1 MAGDCC
7 KFGEKNQLTLSR
19 ELVRA
24 LRDAANAPL
33 PEDVARAAALH
44 FTDALGVG
52 LAAAGSPVGAPYRL
66 YSRNSSSR
74 GPATVFGET
83 QGAAAADA
91 ALVNGGLMHSLEF
104 DDTHTGSIM
113 HGSSVIA
120 AAALAA
126 GEAQGSSGAAL
137 LGAYARGWE
146 ALARFGLAAPGGF
159 HAQGFQATSV
169 AGTLAAA
176 LVAAEVAGLTENQ
189 SVAALG
195 IALSQASGVMEFLSN
210 GSSVKSLHS
219 GWAAHGGLLAA
230 MLARAG
236 MTGPETSL
244 EGRCGLFRQFAR
256 DEGAAGR
263 LRVLV
268 ADLGRKWHLPEA
280 AFKFYPC
287 CHYLHPF
294 IEAAGEL
301 AKRGATA
308 DNITGIVCEVPA
320 GAAPVICEPWER
332 ALAPATGHA
341 ARWSLPIAVAARLV
355 EGKVDLA
362 TFEQPASPAV
372 RSLAGRIR
380 WVPLA
385 NARFPERF
393 EAVIT
398 CELRSGAPQTVRI
411 DDVDGNHTRPPAAER
426 VMEKFR
432 GNAARALAPGAI
444 DALAR
449 AAQGLASAPD
459 LRALSR
465 ALRQV
470 RTD

>member
-1 MAGDCC
+1 MP
-7 KFGEKNQLTLSR
+7 
-19 ELVRA
+19 V
-24 LRDAANAPL
+24 
-33 PEDVARAAALH
+33 DVARAAALH

-104 DDTHTGSIM
+104 DDTHTGSII

-126 GEAQGSSGAAL
+126 AEAQGAAVRTSGAAL

-176 LVAAEVAGLTENQ
+176 LVAAELAGLTEDQ

-195 IALSQASGVMEFLSN
+195 ISLSQASGVMEFLSN

-244 EGRCGLFRQFAR
+244 EGRCGLFRQFAH
-256 DEGAAGR
+256 DEQAAER
-263 LRVLV
+263 MRALL
-268 ADLGRKWHLPEA
+268 ADLGRRWHLTEA

-294 IEAAGEL
+294 IEAAAEL

-308 DNITGIVCEVPA
+308 DNITAIVCEVPA
-320 GAAPVICEPWER
+320 GAAPVICEPWQR

-341 ARWSLPIAVAARLV
+341 ARWSLPIAVASRLV

-362 TFEQPASPAV
+362 TFEQAASPAV
-372 RSLAGRIR
+372 RSLATRIR

-432 GNAARALAPGAI
+432 GNAARALAPGASET
-444 DALAR
+444 LAQ
-449 AAQGLASAPD
+449 AAQGLVSAPD
-459 LRALSR
+459 LRALSG
-465 ALRQV
+465 ALRHV
-470 RTD
+470 KPTVHHGA

>member
-1 MAGDCC
+1 MAH
-7 KFGEKNQLTLSR
+7 
-19 ELVRA
+19 
-24 LRDAANAPL
+24 AAT
-33 PEDVARAAALH
+33 LH
-44 FTDALGVG
+44 FIDALGVG
-52 LAAAGSPVGAPYRL
+52 LAAAGSPVGAAYREAGRQL
-66 YSRNSSSR
+66 ANG
-74 GPATVFGET
+74 GPATAFGMAT
-83 QGAAAADA
+83 GAAPADA
-91 ALVNGGLMHSLEF
+91 ALLNGGLMHSLEF

-126 GEAQGSSGAAL
+126 AEAGGATGAAL
-137 LGAYARGWE
+137 LGAYVRGWE
-146 ALARFGLAAPGGF
+146 AIARFGLAAPGGF
-159 HAQGFQATSV
+159 HARGFQATSV

-176 LVAAEVAGLTENQ
+176 LVAADLAGLTEDQ

-195 IALSQASGVMEFLSN
+195 VALSQSSGVMEFLSN

-219 GWAAHGGLLAA
+219 GWAAHAGALAA

-244 EGRCGLFRQFAR
+244 EGRWGLFRQFAD
-256 DEGAAGR
+256 DEAAAER
-263 LRVLV
+263 MRAHI
-268 ADLGRKWHLPEA
+268 ADLGRKWHLPDA

-294 IEAAGEL
+294 IEAAGIL
-301 AKRGATA
+301 SDRGVRAA
-308 DNITGIVCEVPA
+308 DVKAIVCEVPA

-332 ALAPATGHA
+332 ALEPANGHA

-362 TFEQPASPAV
+362 TFEQPASAAV
-372 RSLAGRIR
+372 RDLAQRVR
-380 WVPLA
+380 WVPLE

-398 CELRSGAPQTVRI
+398 CDTAAGASQTVRI
-411 DDVDGNHTRPPAAER
+411 DDVDGNHTRPPAPER
-426 VMEKFR
+426 VMAKFR
-432 GNAARALAPGAI
+432 TNSSRTLAPGAV
-444 DALAR
+444 DALEQAM
-449 AAQGLASAPD
+449 QGLASAPD
-459 LRALSR
+459 LKALSR

-470 RTD
+470 GP